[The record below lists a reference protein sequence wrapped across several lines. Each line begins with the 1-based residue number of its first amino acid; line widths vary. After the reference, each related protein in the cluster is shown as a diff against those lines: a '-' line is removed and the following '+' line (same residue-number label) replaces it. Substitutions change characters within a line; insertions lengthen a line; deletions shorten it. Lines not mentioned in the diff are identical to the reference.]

1 MEEKFIQQQKVTEDY
16 SLDIEDSIP
25 TAFLVQKPQA
35 AKNVFNSSN
44 SQPET
49 EIKSEN
55 LVQIKNEDIKPDV
68 TNLVESDNKENIEM
82 EVTDSVNVKKEDTSA
97 MNNLEELKKIAE
109 SVIQPWETKENDMK
123 IEEILKEKIVD
134 VKDET
139 EDPDKA
145 DALLSVKMSE
155 GKWFS
160 ILRRE
165 MPVLISDNPQIN
177 EAENS
182 QDKESNLQKPIDVVN
197 ANNYKGTFVNL
208 AYCDNNLTCSEI
220 LLTQGNRWEVINNL
234 NLLSNPTTLFS
245 NLNGIHSMQ
254 PINTT
259 FYHADSSLTM
269 SGLDQ
274 EMLDSSISDKPNS
287 VAAENEII
295 ENCNK
300 EDASVDMS
308 YKDSINETIDE
319 NDCSKSEHIKMK
331 LISNNLNCVNNILN
345 LNQGFIPNFSNV
357 NLPALT
363 AYVSCDSPAPLQMT
377 PDETEQLEL
386 CKINGLPKKL
396 DGNYVAKDMR
406 YVFS

>member
-25 TAFLVQKPQA
+25 TAFLVQKPQS
-35 AKNVFNSSN
+35 AKNVFNSTN

-55 LVQIKNEDIKPDV
+55 IVQIKNEDIKPDV
-68 TNLVESDNKENIEM
+68 TNSVESDNKENIEM
-82 EVTDSVNVKKEDTSA
+82 EVADSVNVKKEDNSA

-109 SVIQPWETKENDMK
+109 SVIQPWETKENDIK
-123 IEEILKEKIVD
+123 PIEEILKDEKD
-134 VKDET
+134 DAD
-139 EDPDKA
+139 DPDKA
-145 DALLSVKMSE
+145 DALLSIKMSE

-182 QDKESNLQKPIDVVN
+182 QEKESILQKPIDVVN

-245 NLNGIHSMQ
+245 NLNGVHNMQ

-274 EMLDSSISDKPNS
+274 EMLDSSISDKQNS
-287 VAAENEII
+287 VVNDSEVL

-300 EDASVDMS
+300 EDAAIDISF
-308 YKDSINETIDE
+308 KDNISEAIDE

-331 LISNNLNCVNNILN
+331 LISNNLNCVNNIIN
-345 LNQGFIPNFSNV
+345 LNQSFIPNFSNV

-377 PDETEQLEL
+377 PEESEQLEQ
-386 CKINGLPKKL
+386 CKISGLPKKL

-406 YVFS
+406 YDVL